1 MKRLK
6 CNENFEVVIVNDGSQ
21 DDTEALL
28 KNYIYEEKNFNI
40 KVISIKNSGRSYARN
55 TGIRFS
61 KGNLIIFSDDDLILD
76 PRFLSFHST
85 MHKLND
91 KLIVH
96 GQILSL
102 PYLKFFKNP
111 TTGELYD
118 GGFAK
123 NRLMDKIITPEMF
136 SNGKIEK
143 YLKSNAKMSKFEK
156 DIMTLFECT
165 SIHDSYV
172 RWIGFTGGNVSILR
186 SNISYNEMFDI
197 NMGRKWGCEDLEM
210 GYRLYRKGLS
220 FIYCKQARNYHINHY
235 RDNYMDIHNNSLQ
248 YFIEKHNDEL
258 IALLK
263 NYFNG
268 SYSSLVDWKKD
279 RDILVCKNEPI
290 EWME

>member
-21 DDTEALL
+21 DETDALL
-28 KNYIYEEKNFNI
+28 KNYIYEEKNFSI

-85 MHKLND
+85 MHKSND
-91 KLIVH
+91 KLVVH

-111 TTGELYD
+111 TSGELYD

-123 NRLMDKIITPEMF
+123 NQLMDKIITSEMF
-136 SNGKIEK
+136 SNGKIQR
-143 YLKSNAKMSKFEK
+143 YLKNNAKMSKFEK

-186 SNISYNEMFDI
+186 SNISYDEMFDI

-210 GYRLYRKGLS
+210 GYRLYKKGLS
-220 FIYCKQARNYHINHY
+220 FIYCKQARSYHINHY
-235 RDNYMDIHNNSLQ
+235 RDNHMDIHNNSLQ

-258 IALLK
+258 IELLK
-263 NYFNG
+263 KYFNG